1 MLAVISV
8 EDEVELVREKTR
20 KAREDL
26 RRLGK
31 AYLDIVFD
39 DGEGLTPLA
48 ASRGQARSWDA

>member
-20 KAREDL
+20 KAREGL

-31 AYLDIVFD
+31 ACLDSVFD
-39 DGEGLTPLA
+39 DGEG
-48 ASRGQARSWDA
+48 